1 MIDTKRETMENS
13 EIQILFVDD
22 NPDEFV
28 LMEWLCSSASSYE
41 TSLTCVA
48 SIEEACDVIEKRKID
63 IILLDN
69 KLHKN
74 DDFRTSV
81 PIIRSKSFVGPIGIV
96 SSSIEPEYF
105 QEFEQY
111 GADFRIGKNELDRNA
126 LGFIIDEFAG
136 KKDRLPED

>member
-1 MIDTKRETMENS
+1 MLGENFKMEDIR

-28 LMEWLCSSASSYE
+28 LMEWLCSRASSYKA
-41 TSLTCVA
+41 SLTCVSNVA
-48 SIEEACDVIEKRKID
+48 EACDVIEKQNID

-69 KLHKN
+69 KLHEN

-81 PIIRSKSFVGPIGIV
+81 PVLRSKSFVGPIGIV
-96 SSSIEPEYF
+96 SSSIDPEYF

-136 KKDRLPED
+136 KKSQLPDD

>member
-1 MIDTKRETMENS
+1 MAKEVLDMRENR
-13 EIQILFVDD
+13 EIEILFVDD

-28 LMEWLCSSASSYE
+28 LMEWLCSRASSYK
-41 TSLTCVA
+41 TNLICVS

-63 IILLDN
+63 MILLDN

-81 PIIRSKSFVGPIGIV
+81 PVLRSKSFIGPIGIV

-111 GADFRIGKNELDRNA
+111 GADFRIGKSELDRNA

-136 KKDRLPED
+136 KKYQLPDD

>member
-1 MIDTKRETMENS
+1 MSGKASELTKNKD
-13 EIQILFVDD
+13 IQILFVDD

-28 LMEWLCSSASSYE
+28 LMRWLCSRASLYQ
-41 TSLTCVA
+41 TNLTCVTN
-48 SIEEACDVIEKRKID
+48 IEAACEVIEKQAID

-69 KLHKN
+69 KLHLN

-81 PIIRSKSFVGPIGIV
+81 PVIRSKSFVGPIGIV

-126 LGFIIDEFAG
+126 LGFIISEFAG
-136 KKDRLPED
+136 KKAPQPED